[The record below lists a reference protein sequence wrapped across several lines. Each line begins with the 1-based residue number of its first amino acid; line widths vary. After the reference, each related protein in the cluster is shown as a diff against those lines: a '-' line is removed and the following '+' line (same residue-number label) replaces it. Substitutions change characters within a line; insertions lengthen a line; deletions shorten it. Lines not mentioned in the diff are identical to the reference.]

1 MMPVFVTSNK
11 RKIEEAQA
19 VFVQH
24 GLKLKTK
31 ALDIHEIQHHN
42 PAMITEAKAKAAYEL
57 LKQPVIVNDS
67 SWEIP
72 ALNGFPG
79 GYMKDV
85 IEWFSAEDF
94 IALMRGKSDRR
105 IILHDIA
112 AFYDGATYKSFAYTW
127 EGVFTD
133 EPSDGDGASLDR
145 VIRSSDSTLTAAEEY
160 TLQDKK
166 VLKPNET
173 YEGMWPE
180 CVKWLIK
187 EGVI

>member
-42 PAMITEAKAKAAYEL
+42 PAMIIEAKAKAAYEL

-105 IILHDIA
+105 IILNDTA
-112 AFYDGATYKSFAYTW
+112 AYYDGTRYKSFTYTW
-127 EGVFTD
+127 EGVLVD
-133 EPSDGDGASLDR
+133 KPSDILGASLDR
-145 VIRSSDSTLTAAEEY
+145 VIRQKESHLTVAEGYALRDRNVPSPE
-160 TLQDKK
+160 
-166 VLKPNET
+166 ET
-173 YEGMWPE
+173 YQGMWPE

-187 EGVI
+187 EGVT